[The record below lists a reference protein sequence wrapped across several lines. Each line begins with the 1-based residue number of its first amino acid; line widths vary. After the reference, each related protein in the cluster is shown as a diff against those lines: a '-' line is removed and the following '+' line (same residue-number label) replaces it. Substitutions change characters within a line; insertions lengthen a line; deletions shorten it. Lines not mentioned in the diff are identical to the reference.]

1 MTVRAAE
8 DNNDPPGIA
17 EPTGSKFQITNRK
30 LHVPVFTLSKENDKK
45 LLEQL
50 QSVFKITIKWN
61 KYRSQMTIQ
70 PQDNN
75 LNYLIDP
82 TFIKVDRFLVFSFER
97 IEENNVKKDHIDS
110 FLHYYVPNV
119 EIKDFHVLIG
129 GKKIFDLPLKTEE
142 EADEKIVSI
151 CRNNDCTTINLLDFD
166 YFKENY
172 RLIAIDLSK
181 QIKLKDP
188 QQINFIEKLEN
199 QAQGAT
205 CFLSS
210 KNLNKLL

>member
-17 EPTGSKFQITNRK
+17 GPTGSKFQITNRK

-110 FLHYYVPNV
+110 FSQYYVPNV
-119 EIKDFHVLIG
+119 EIKYFNILIDRKSFFDFPV
-129 GKKIFDLPLKTEE
+129 KKEE
-142 EADEKIVSI
+142 EVHQKTIDMIK
-151 CRNNDCTTINLLDFD
+151 NNDRTILLAILLDFA

-181 QIKLKDP
+181 QTKLKDLQP
-188 QQINFIEKLEN
+188 ISFIFE
-199 QAQGAT
+199 
-205 CFLSS
+205 FLQNCVSIL
-210 KNLNKLL
+210 KK